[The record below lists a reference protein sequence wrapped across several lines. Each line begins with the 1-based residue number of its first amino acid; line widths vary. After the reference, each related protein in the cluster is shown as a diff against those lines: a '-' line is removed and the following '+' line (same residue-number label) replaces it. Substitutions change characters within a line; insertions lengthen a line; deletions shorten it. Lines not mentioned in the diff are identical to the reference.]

1 MNMLELFISNTKS
14 NFPYELI
21 VFMIQNAANT
31 TLLCPSSISVSA
43 CVTDQSAYICG
54 SWAVF
59 FDMMVLD

>member
-1 MNMLELFISNTKS
+1 
-14 NFPYELI
+14 
-21 VFMIQNAANT
+21 MIQNAANT

-59 FDMMVLD
+59 FDMMVLG